1 MEVPQGWPVMR
12 PSSGRMCA
20 GRPACRPPRG
30 AAHGAIFRLKILFF
44 YIFFTIFL
52 QNSVKLITECSQAL
66 YHSPQQKLRGTK
78 LIKSLVH
85 NHFSLLLQLSQDVQ
99 LHLLMAN
106 CAPVL
111 EYRSELAA
119 LAKKN

>member
-1 MEVPQGWPVMR
+1 MECSQSDGRGEACHAAVGL
-12 PSSGRMCA
+12 PS
-20 GRPACRPPRG
+20 
-30 AAHGAIFRLKILFF
+30 AHRAIFRLKIFLF
-44 YIFFTIFL
+44 YFFTNFNDGV
-52 QNSVKLITECSQAL
+52 QPGSQAL
-66 YHSPQQKLRGTK
+66 YQSPQQNLWRTK

-99 LHLLMAN
+99 LHLLMAH